1 MITKKTKK
9 HNTPATTKQV
19 VKATKSKTV
28 KRKKSGVLNLVFSLS
43 GFVVVVGLLLA
54 LFIPTFV
61 EAFELYNPAST
72 CNAQQSLTMGT
83 KCEPLSGQAFA
94 LCERETLQQ
103 FFKCVTGKGVK
114 DGK

>member
-1 MITKKTKK
+1 MITKKTIII
-9 HNTPATTKQV
+9 ATTM
-19 VKATKSKTV
+19 
-28 KRKKSGVLNLVFSLS
+28 LLS
-43 GFVVVVGLLLA
+43 
-54 LFIPTFV
+54 TTTTSQ
-61 EAFELYNPAST
+61 AFELYNPAST